1 EQASAAGK
9 GMGQRAGQ
17 IGMVEPGLQDVGL
30 HVGDQPCQRQHPARQ
45 RDAAA
50 HAQRMDGNAGLP
62 QPRPDHALVLQ
73 ADHHIAEAAMVH
85 PGDELLEHALGA
97 AGIQAGDEV
106 EDADGHYMSGP
117 ATSVF
122 TGGGARRKGWRRL
135 IREAGSGQAIL
146 DSYYAALKAG
156 DFAALE
162 RLLTPGVCVRYYG
175 PPGLLPW
182 GGVHEGFDA
191 YRRFLGLVR
200 EHLEIIE
207 VVQEAVIAEG
217 EWIVVLGRGAWRARA
232 TTRHHR
238 QHDQCL

>member
-1 EQASAAGK
+1 
-9 GMGQRAGQ
+9 
-17 IGMVEPGLQDVGL
+17 
-30 HVGDQPCQRQHPARQ
+30 
-45 RDAAA
+45 
-50 HAQRMDGNAGLP
+50 MD
-62 QPRPDHALVLQ
+62 
-73 ADHHIAEAAMVH
+73 
-85 PGDELLEHALGA
+85 
-97 AGIQAGDEV
+97 
-106 EDADGHYMSGP
+106 
-117 ATSVF
+117 
-122 TGGGARRKGWRRL
+122 
-135 IREAGSGQAIL
+135 QAIL

-232 TTRHHR
+232 TGRDITASMTNVFRIDGGR
-238 QHDQCL
+238 IAEYRVYTDTAAFAAALAP

>member
-1 EQASAAGK
+1 
-9 GMGQRAGQ
+9 
-17 IGMVEPGLQDVGL
+17 
-30 HVGDQPCQRQHPARQ
+30 
-45 RDAAA
+45 
-50 HAQRMDGNAGLP
+50 MD
-62 QPRPDHALVLQ
+62 
-73 ADHHIAEAAMVH
+73 
-85 PGDELLEHALGA
+85 
-97 AGIQAGDEV
+97 
-106 EDADGHYMSGP
+106 
-117 ATSVF
+117 
-122 TGGGARRKGWRRL
+122 
-135 IREAGSGQAIL
+135 QAIL

-238 QHDQCL
+238 QHDQCLPHRWRADRRIPRLYRHRRLRRGAGAVTSGDPCSPAP